1 MGTRIA
7 STDREAAA
15 GSMSVLTAPATGPA
29 DPADPGVDRVAEM
42 FKLLGDPTRCRILF
56 ALLADPDLRVL
67 DIAAVTATSRT
78 TVSAALRLLR
88 TAGVV
93 IGRREGR
100 TVHYRVADDHVAKLL
115 TVSWQHSSHA
125 TVGAQGPGHLDHLE
139 NHEIDDHDFHEG
151 QEAGD
156 VVRRAGESMIG
167 R

>member
-1 MGTRIA
+1 MNIYSYVGNMRLGEHMTTVTDGEA
-7 STDREAAA
+7 TDRAVMPPSA
-15 GSMSVLTAPATGPA
+15 GPK

-56 ALLADPDLRVL
+56 ALLDSPDLRVL
-67 DIAAVTATSRT
+67 DIAAATSTTQT

-93 IGRREGR
+93 VGRRDGR

-115 TVSWQHSSHA
+115 TVSWQHSSH
-125 TVGAQGPGHLDHLE
+125 PGV
-139 NHEIDDHDFHEG
+139 HD
-151 QEAGD
+151 D
-156 VVRRAGESMIG
+156 VVADDGNSTELLPNTPHSDRAVL